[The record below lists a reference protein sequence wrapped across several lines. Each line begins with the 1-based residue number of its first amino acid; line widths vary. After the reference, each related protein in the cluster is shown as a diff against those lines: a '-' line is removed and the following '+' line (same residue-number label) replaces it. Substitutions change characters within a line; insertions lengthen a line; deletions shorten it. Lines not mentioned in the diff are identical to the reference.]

1 MHRLFYAKL
10 AATNIRKNAKIYIPY
25 VLSCI
30 LNVAMFYIICSMATN
45 PGLSHLVLGSTAT
58 TTALGLGC
66 YVVAIFTVIF
76 LLYTNNFL
84 IKRRKKEFGLFNVL
98 GMDKSHLSIM
108 LFWETIYIAAISLV
122 VGLLVGVLLDK
133 LLFLALLRALGAGVA
148 FGFYFSVSA
157 ATNVVILFGILFILL
172 FLRSVAAIHLANPI
186 QLLLGGAVGE
196 REPKAKWV
204 LALLGLV
211 ALGAGYWISCTIPN
225 PVKAFQLFFV
235 AVILVIIGTYLLFI
249 AGSITLLKSLRKNKR
264 YYYKPNHFIGVSNM
278 MYRMKHNAV
287 GLASICILSTM
298 VLVMFSSTTSLFIG
312 VNDLLDKRYPND
324 FAIWTM
330 AEQYRDTVRRLFHEN
345 VPIEKETSY
354 TALQTT
360 GQIEGTVFTADS
372 EAVFELRDNTRGVVI
387 VPLEDYNR
395 LMGETKTLRE
405 GEILLNG
412 YRQSAQLSEITLN
425 GRTYRVAGIV
435 KPIVTVQMD
444 SYIFDS
450 YFIVVPSFDELRTL
464 EKVLFGVE
472 DIANHRGISYY
483 YGVDTTWSEQEQYQQ
498 ADSLF
503 EKITH
508 QEDVGPIR
516 LTSRASTASFI
527 REMIISFF
535 FLGLFLSVLFVMAM
549 ILIIYYKQISEGYED
564 RERFRILQQVGMS
577 QRLVR
582 QSIRSQV
589 LTVFFSPL
597 LLAVLHLGFA
607 FPILEKLLMIFS
619 LFNTDLYIRCAIFSA
634 LGFGILY
641 IIVYALTARQ
651 YYRIV
656 RVE

>member
-1 MHRLFYAKL
+1 MHKLFYAKL
-10 AATNIRKNAKIYIPY
+10 AATNIRKNARIYIPY
-25 VLSCI
+25 ILSCI

-45 PGLSHLVLGSTAT
+45 PGLSNLVMGARAT
-58 TTALGLGC
+58 TTVLGLGC

-98 GMDKSHLSIM
+98 GMEKSHLSIM
-108 LFWETIYIAAISLV
+108 LLWETIYIAAISLA
-122 VGLLVGVLLDK
+122 VGLLAGVLLDK
-133 LLFLALLRALGAGVA
+133 LLFLALLRALGAGVV

-157 ATNVVILFGILFILL
+157 VINVVILFGILFVLL

-186 QLLLGGAVGE
+186 ELLLGSAVGE
-196 REPKAKWV
+196 REPKAKWA
-204 LALLGLV
+204 LALLGLA
-211 ALGAGYWISCTIPN
+211 ALGAGYWISCTIAN

-235 AVILVIIGTYLLFI
+235 AVILVIVGTYLLFM
-249 AGSITLLKSLRKNKR
+249 AGSITLLKSLRRNKR
-264 YYYKPNHFIGVSNM
+264 YYYKPNHFIGVSSM

-324 FAIWTM
+324 FATWTM
-330 AEQYRDTVRRLFHEN
+330 SEEYRDTVRRRFQEN

-354 TALQTT
+354 TVIQAA
-360 GQIEGTVFTADS
+360 GQIEGTAFTVDF
-372 EAVFELRDNTRGVVI
+372 EAAFELRDSTKGLVI

-395 LMGETKTLRE
+395 LTGEAKTLRE
-405 GEILLNG
+405 GEVLLSA
-412 YRQSAQLSEITLN
+412 YRGVSQLSDISLN
-425 GRTYRVAGIV
+425 GRAYRVAGDA
-435 KPIVTVQMD
+435 TVIATEEMD
-444 SYIFDS
+444 NYVFDS
-450 YFIVVPSFDELRTL
+450 YFIVVPSFDELRAL
-464 EKVLFGVE
+464 ENALFGAG
-472 DIANHRGISYY
+472 DISQHEGIRYY
-483 YGVDTTWSEQEQYQQ
+483 YGVDTTWSEQEQSEQ
-498 ADSLF
+498 SELLS
-503 EKITH
+503 EKIIG
-508 QEDVGPIR
+508 QGDVGPIR
-516 LTSRASTASFI
+516 FTPRVEAAGFI

-535 FLGLFLSVLFVMAM
+535 FLGVFLSVLFVMAM
-549 ILIIYYKQISEGYED
+549 ILIIYYKQMSEGYED

-619 LFNTDLYIRCAIFSA
+619 LFNTALYIRCAILSA

-641 IIVYALTARQ
+641 TLVYALTARQ